1 VDIVRILESEAAD
14 TMRPR
19 RRDLSGWWIGFATIL
34 GAIGSGPASGQQEP
48 AVVSGV
54 QFLKGHYAGQQAG
67 ESAMIA
73 LALLKA
79 DVPIGDPAVAGCVAR
94 FRSRFTSNSYEPERG
109 KGPGVYEAAAAAM
122 ALANLDAAGNR
133 GYLGMIASY
142 VTGQQRANG
151 SWDYAGRDHGD
162 TSISQYAVLG
172 LWEAENAGVDI
183 SPSVWDRAAS
193 WYLSTQHASG
203 AWVYHNDEAQ
213 YAETLSMTAAGI
225 GSLLICQRQL
235 ERYRQDRRATSTH
248 LTALTNDTQSDF
260 KPSTTNP
267 QIEQATRRGI
277 QWISSNFAPDRTIA
291 GPSPF
296 YALYGIERIGALG
309 ERQMIGKVDWFER
322 GRAYIRSNQR
332 ADGSWQGTHGAE
344 MNTVW
349 AMLFLTKSTAKS
361 LKRIQI
367 QKLGAGTL
375 LGGRGLPS
383 DLSSM
388 TVAGGRVVSRPMNG
402 AIEGM
407 LTVLE
412 DPRAQDADAA
422 VAGMVERYYRE
433 GPDVLRP
440 FKARFR
446 KMLNDRDPGVRRVA
460 AWSLAHTGDMDVVPA
475 LIDALRDADEEVIN
489 SARLGLQVLSR
500 KIDGLGPPSPS
511 TPEQRSAAAE
521 RWRNWFNAVRPLDLD
536 EDDNPT
542 AASQGTGAAP
552 TAGSPSRS
560 PSP

>member
-1 VDIVRILESEAAD
+1 
-14 TMRPR
+14 MRTR
-19 RRDLSGWWIGFATIL
+19 RRGSAGSWIGFGTIL
-34 GAIGSGPASGQQEP
+34 SVIVNGLAYGQQENGLAYGQQEP

-54 QFLKGHYAGQQAG
+54 QFLKSHYASQQAG
-67 ESAMIA
+67 ESALIA

-79 DVPIGDPAVAGCVAR
+79 DVPSGDPAVAACVVR
-94 FRSRFTSNSYEPERG
+94 FRSRFTSSSYEPERTNG
-109 KGPGVYEAAAAAM
+109 TGIYEAAAAAM
-122 ALANLDAAGNR
+122 ALANLDAVGNR
-133 GYLGMIASY
+133 GYISMIASY
-142 VTGQQRANG
+142 LTGQQRGNG
-151 SWDYAGRDHGD
+151 SWDYTGRDQGD

-172 LWEAENAGVDI
+172 LWEAENSGVEI

-193 WYLSTQHASG
+193 WYLSTQNASG
-203 AWVYHNDEAQ
+203 AWIYHSDEPQ
-213 YAETLSMTAAGI
+213 YTETLSMTAAGV

-235 ERYRQDRRATSTH
+235 DRYRQDRRATSPL
-248 LTALTNDTQSDF
+248 LTTLTSESRPDF

-267 QIEQATRRGI
+267 QIEQAARRGMT
-277 QWISSNFAPDRTIA
+277 WISSNFAPDRPVA

-296 YALYGIERIGALG
+296 YMLYGIERIGALA
-309 ERQMIGKVDWFER
+309 ERQTIGKLDWFER
-322 GRAYIRSNQR
+322 GRAYLHANQR
-332 ADGSWQGTHGAE
+332 PDGSWQGTHGAE

-388 TVAGGRVVSRPMNG
+388 IVAGGRVVSRPMNG

-407 LTVLE
+407 LAILE
-412 DPRAQDADAA
+412 DPRAQEADAA
-422 VAGMVERYYRE
+422 VAGLVERYYRE

-440 FKARFR
+440 FKPRFR

-475 LIDALRDADEEVIN
+475 LIDALRDADEEVIG
-489 SARLGLQVLSR
+489 SARLGLQILSR
-500 KIDGLGPPSPS
+500 KIEGLGPPSPS
-511 TPEQRSAAAE
+511 TPEERTAAAE

-536 EDDNPT
+536 EDDNPP
-542 AASQGTGAAP
+542 AAPQGSAAPATGAAP

-560 PSP
+560 TSP

>member
-1 VDIVRILESEAAD
+1 
-14 TMRPR
+14 MRPR
-19 RRDLSGWWIGFATIL
+19 RRELARLWFGFGTIL
-34 GAIGSGPASGQQEP
+34 IAIGGGRASAQQEP

-54 QFLKGHYAGQQAG
+54 QFLKSHYVGQQAG
-67 ESAMIA
+67 ESAMMA

-79 DVPIGDPAVAGCVAR
+79 EVPSGDPAVTGCVVR
-94 FRSRFTSNSYEPERG
+94 FRSRFSSSSYEPERTNG
-109 KGPGVYEAAAAAM
+109 TGVYEAAAAAM
-122 ALANLDAAGNR
+122 ALANLDAVGNR
-133 GYLGMIASY
+133 GYLSMIATY
-142 VTGQQRANG
+142 LVGQQKGNG
-151 SWDYAGRDHGD
+151 SWDYSTRDQGD
-162 TSISQYAVLG
+162 TSISQYAILG
-172 LWEAENAGVDI
+172 LWEAENAGVQV

-203 AWVYHNDEAQ
+203 AWVYHNDEQQ
-213 YAETLSMTAAGI
+213 YNETLSMTAAGI

-235 ERYRQDRRATSTH
+235 ERYRQDRRANSP
-248 LTALTNDTQSDF
+248 LLIALTSDTQTDF
-260 KPSTTNP
+260 KPSTTAA
-267 QIEQATRRGI
+267 QIDQAARRGMN
-277 QWISSNFAPDRTIA
+277 WISANFAPDRTIA

-296 YALYGIERIGALG
+296 YMLYGVERIGALA
-309 ERQMIGKVDWFER
+309 ERATIGKLDWFER
-322 GRAYIRSNQR
+322 GRAYIRSNQKG
-332 ADGSWQGTHGAE
+332 DGSWQGAHGAE

-367 QKLGAGTL
+367 QRLGAGTL

-412 DPRAQDADAA
+412 DPRAQEADAA
-422 VAGMVERYYRE
+422 VAGLVERYYRE

-440 FKARFR
+440 FKARFK

-460 AWSLAHTGDMDVVPA
+460 AWSLAHTNDMDVVSA
-475 LIDALRDADEEVIN
+475 LIDALRDNDEEVIGA
-489 SARLGLQVLSR
+489 ARLGLQVLSR
-500 KIDGLGPPSPS
+500 KIEGLGPPSPS
-511 TPEQRSAAAE
+511 TPEERIAAAE

-542 AASQGTGAAP
+542 PARQGSASPGTGAAP
-552 TAGSPSRS
+552 AAGSSSGSPS
-560 PSP
+560 P

>member
-1 VDIVRILESEAAD
+1 MRLGRRESL
-14 TMRPR
+14 R
-19 RRDLSGWWIGFATIL
+19 LWIGI
-34 GAIGSGPASGQQEP
+34 GAIVAAIGGTRAYGQQEA

-54 QFLKGHYAGQQAG
+54 QYLKSHYLNQQAG

-79 DVPIGDPAVAGCVAR
+79 EVPTGDPALMGCVVR
-94 FRSRFTSNSYEPERG
+94 FRSRFTSSSFVPERQNG
-109 KGPGVYEAAAAAM
+109 TGVYEAAAAAM
-122 ALANLDAAGNR
+122 ALANLDAVGNR
-133 GYLGMIASY
+133 GYLTMIASY
-142 VTGQQRANG
+142 LTGQQKGNG
-151 SWDYAGRDHGD
+151 SWDYNNRDHGD

-172 LWEAENAGVDI
+172 LWEAENAGVPI

-203 AWVYHNDEAQ
+203 AWVYHDDEAH
-213 YAETLSMTAAGI
+213 YAETLAMTAAGV

-235 ERYRQDRRATSTH
+235 ERHRQERRANSPL
-248 LTALTNDTQSDF
+248 LTALTSDTQSDF
-260 KPSTTNP
+260 KPSTTNA
-267 QIEQATRRGI
+267 QIDQAARRGMN
-277 QWISSNFAPDRTIA
+277 WIAANFAPDRPIA

-296 YALYGIERIGALG
+296 YMLYGVERIGALA
-309 ERQMIGKVDWFER
+309 ERQTIGKLDWFER
-322 GRAYIRSNQR
+322 GRAYIRSNQKG
-332 ADGSWQGTHGAE
+332 DGSWQGTHGAE

-361 LKRIQI
+361 LKRIQV
-367 QKLGAGTL
+367 QRLGAGTL

-407 LTVLE
+407 LAVLE
-412 DPRAQDADAA
+412 DPRAQQADAA
-422 VAGMVERYYRE
+422 VAGMVDRYYRE

-475 LIDALRDADEEVIN
+475 LIDALRDADEEVIG

-500 KIDGLGPPSPS
+500 KIEGLGPPSPS
-511 TPEQRSAAAE
+511 TPEERIAAAE
-521 RWRNWFNAVRPLDLD
+521 RWRNWYNAVRPLDLD
-536 EDDNPT
+536 EDDQPP
-542 AASQGTGAAP
+542 APPQRPASSGVSAAP
-552 TAGSPSRS
+552 ADGPSSGSHS
-560 PSP
+560 P